1 MFSKTAEEPLEMT
14 TTHSTET
21 TDRLQTGQKSRGC
34 QEQVAERGVSLPFDE
49 GDRRGQL
56 LMSGGPGEL

>member
-1 MFSKTAEEPLEMT
+1 MT

-34 QEQVAERGVSLPFDE
+34 QEQVDERGVPLPFDE
-49 GDRRGQL
+49 GDRRGITL
-56 LMSGGPGEL
+56 TLMSDGSGEL